1 MILRALIILLFLAH
15 ATYAQ
20 TSSMGSS
27 VTLPEI
33 ALIDIEP
40 NNSTITLSI
49 DAPTEA
55 GLINTTK
62 QLASAKW
69 INYTSALPVGQTRSI
84 YAQLSYGT
92 VPSGTNLMI
101 SAGSASGGQGTYGSG
116 AGSLNVNSSPKLFI
130 SAIGSCYTGNGSGNG
145 HAVGYK
151 LEVTNIANLDFNA
164 STNVGIMFTLIDD

>member
-1 MILRALIILLFLAH
+1 MKLKALFIFMLLAKVSF
-15 ATYAQ
+15 AQ
-20 TSSMGSS
+20 TGSMGSS
-27 VTLPEI
+27 VALPEI
-33 ALIDIEP
+33 ALLDIEP
-40 NNSTITLSI
+40 NNSTITLSL

-62 QLASAKW
+62 QLSSAKW
-69 INYTSALPVGQTRSI
+69 INYTSALPDGQTRSI

-92 VPSGTNLMI
+92 VPSGTNLTI
-101 SAGSASGGQGTYGSG
+101 STGSASGGQGAYGIG

-130 SAIGSCYTGNGSGNG
+130 SSIGSCYTGNGSGNG